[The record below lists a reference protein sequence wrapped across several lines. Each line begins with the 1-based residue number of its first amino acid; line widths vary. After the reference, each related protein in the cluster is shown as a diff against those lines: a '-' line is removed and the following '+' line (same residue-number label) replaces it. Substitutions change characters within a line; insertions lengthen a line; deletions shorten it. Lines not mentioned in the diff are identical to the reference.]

1 MAFLGGIYAAVPV
14 TAVFSKPQRLY
25 SLYKH
30 GSSAAATYYQIT
42 SLLPALG
49 SGKKLGIRA
58 GTEPT
63 TKPLGEFPPYI
74 TSQYGPEYMDRMPML
89 YPDVGIMAVPNDS
102 SRWLWES
109 KKKSTR
115 VEHTSRSGTT
125 ITRKSMRGGSAL
137 ESRDKTTWAGRK
149 RTRSRP
155 SSKRKSGHSSAPQ
168 SGQYI
173 RPWSHSFWE
182 SGRMTKPSG
191 ERSGR
196 RRTPTSLRYRRGGC
210 PPGYRYDPRR
220 KMCVRTY

>member
-14 TAVFSKPQRLY
+14 TAVVTNPRRLY
-25 SLYKH
+25 GLYKY

-49 SGKKLGIRA
+49 SEKKLGIRA

-74 TSQYGPEYMDRMPML
+74 TSQYGPDYMDRMPML
-89 YPDVGIMAVPNDS
+89 YPDIGVMAVPNDS

-149 RTRSRP
+149 SRSRL
-155 SSKRKSGHSSAPQ
+155 SSKRSRRK
-168 SGQYI
+168 YI
-173 RPWSHSFWE
+173 GA
-182 SGRMTKPSG
+182 GRVLPAAMTEASG

-196 RRTPTSLRYRRGGC
+196 SRTPATLRYRRGGC
-210 PPGYRYDPRR
+210 PPGYRYDPRKR
-220 KMCVRTY
+220 MCVRTY